1 MEASMNV
8 NVQALRDSL
17 DLRVVKGR
25 TPIEAAGEERWIA
38 RVERDLGVIANQT
51 VSEREQL
58 IEEWLAEQPGMDIEK
73 AKIVVLGVTYFCCVW
88 RQASSA
94 GSIFNVT
101 AGSLISSS
109 LLR

>member
-1 MEASMNV
+1 MNV

-51 VSEREQL
+51 VSKREQL
-58 IEEWLAEQPGMDIEK
+58 IEEWLAEQLGIDVEK
-73 AKIVVLGVTYFCCVW
+73 AKIVVMEADRYADFLSRELDIKDPALTLKIDPALHAW
-88 RQASSA
+88 RQ
-94 GSIFNVT
+94 
-101 AGSLISSS
+101 
-109 LLR
+109 RQKK